1 MPCNPAEDP
10 MDDDSNDRDRGWP
23 PDVGGWWRDL
33 RVAAAFLTRL
43 PIRSEE
49 PAGLAALA
57 HAARCFP
64 LVGLGIGLAGALV
77 YAVGIELALPPLPAA
92 VLAVAA
98 VVLLTGALHE
108 DGLADTVDGFGGGHD
123 RDHKLRIMR
132 DSRIGT
138 YGVIALVFALGAQI
152 AALSAMAESSDVA
165 AALMLG
171 HAVSRA
177 LLVGVMHLEPPA
189 RSDGLAVSA
198 GRPSQATTLWALG
211 IGGIVALIFAGFDGI
226 VASAIGAGVA
236 WVIAR
241 LARQQIG
248 GITGDVLG
256 AVQQATAVA
265 MLLALVALD

>member
-1 MPCNPAEDP
+1 
-10 MDDDSNDRDRGWP
+10 MDDNSYDRDRGWP
-23 PDVGGWWRDL
+23 PDFRAWWGDL
-33 RVAAAFLTRL
+33 QIAAAFLTRL
-43 PIRSEE
+43 PIRSHE

-57 HAARCFP
+57 HAARFFP
-64 LVGLGIGLAGALV
+64 LVGLGIGLVGGLV
-77 YAVGIELALPPLPAA
+77 YAVGIELMLPPLPAA
-92 VLAVAA
+92 LLAVAG

-108 DGLADTVDGFGGGHD
+108 DGLADTVDGFGGGSD

-138 YGVIALVFALGAQI
+138 YGVIALVLALGAQI
-152 AALSAMAESSDVA
+152 AALSAIAESSDVA
-165 AALMLG
+165 AALMLC
-171 HAVSRA
+171 HAASRA
-177 LLVGVMHLEPPA
+177 LLVAMMHLEPPA

-198 GRPSQATTLWALG
+198 GRPSQVTTLWALG
-211 IGGIVALIFAGFDGI
+211 IGGVIALIFAGIDGI

-256 AVQQATAVA
+256 TVQQATVVA

>member
-1 MPCNPAEDP
+1 
-10 MDDDSNDRDRGWP
+10 MDDNSNDRDRGWSM
-23 PDVGGWWRDL
+23 DFNAWWRDL

-49 PAGLAALA
+49 PAGLAVLA
-57 HAARCFP
+57 RAARCFP

-77 YAVGIELALPPLPAA
+77 YAVGSELALPPLPAT

-108 DGLADTVDGFGGGHD
+108 DGFADTVDGFGGGRD

-138 YGVIALVFALGAQI
+138 YGVIALVFALGAQT

-177 LLVGVMHLEPPA
+177 LLVAVMHLEPPA

-198 GRPSQATTLWALG
+198 GRPSQPTTLWALG

-236 WVIAR
+236 WAIAR

-256 AVQQATAVA
+256 AAVEVN
-265 MLLALVALD
+265 LLVLLVVASL